1 MDEILFPV
9 FGPLFFMRYAMQER
23 KRARSGEKV
32 PDCLP
37 GKSKAGERREGNK
50 KPHANLGISGR
61 LK

>member
-1 MDEILFPV
+1 MDEILFSV
-9 FGPLFFMRYAMQER
+9 FCPLSFMRYAVQER
-23 KRARSGEKV
+23 EQAHSGEKV

-50 KPHANLGISGR
+50 KPHSNLGISGR